1 MQANSLVIKVA
12 SFERDYS
19 DIVAI
24 RTRVFQEEQGVD
36 AALEFDGRDQAATHF
51 LAYWGER
58 AIATA
63 RIRFLYA
70 RTAKLER
77 LAVLATFRNQGIGR
91 KTVETALEFLADK
104 NISDLRIHAQ
114 TSVVAFYQQLGFVT
128 EGEEFEE
135 AGILHIKMNYKFP

>member
-12 SFERDYS
+12 SFERDYN

-51 LAYWGER
+51 LACWGEG

-63 RIRFLYA
+63 RIRFLDA
-70 RTAKLER
+70 NTAKLER

-91 KTVETALEFLADK
+91 KIVETALEFLADK

-114 TSVVAFYQQLGFVT
+114 TSVIVFYQKLGFVT

-135 AGILHIKMNYKFP
+135 AGIPHIKMNYKFP